1 MWFNS
6 GFKGLKEMEFILES
20 LFSVYFNKVLLTVY
34 ENSFT
39 ESYRIQFHQ
48 FRNVAM
54 DLFSIK
60 IFNLNRF
67 EFSKKWANVTE
78 NIYSTEFYNITW
90 KLFWCVKYAT
100 ERKGTYSCLD
110 KRLVLVECWIENLHL
125 MQAIYS
131 MLREIPMPCCS
142 ILQWVSGK
150 FIHPEVMYRRK

>member
-1 MWFNS
+1 
-6 GFKGLKEMEFILES
+6 MEFILES

-78 NIYSTEFYNITW
+78 NIYSTEFYNIT
-90 KLFWCVKYAT
+90 
-100 ERKGTYSCLD
+100 
-110 KRLVLVECWIENLHL
+110 
-125 MQAIYS
+125 
-131 MLREIPMPCCS
+131 
-142 ILQWVSGK
+142 
-150 FIHPEVMYRRK
+150 